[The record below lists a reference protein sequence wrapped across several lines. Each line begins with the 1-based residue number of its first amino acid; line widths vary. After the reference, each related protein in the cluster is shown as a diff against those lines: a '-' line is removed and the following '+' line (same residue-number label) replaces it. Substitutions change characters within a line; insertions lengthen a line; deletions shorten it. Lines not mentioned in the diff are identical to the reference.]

1 VNPVI
6 IGNATLHLGD
16 CIGVMA
22 GLPENSLDSIICDPP
37 YLINFMGRAFDSQHK
52 SLPGANEGQ
61 KMQEW
66 HRQWVTE
73 AYRILKPGGH
83 LAAFG
88 GDRTHHRLMSAME
101 DVGFEL
107 RFNCYWAFGCV
118 DEETEVL
125 TPSGWVRYHKS
136 IDKIPLFCY
145 NKDTDSFEWD
155 VPNNEPRQVF
165 AYDYEDTA
173 YRITGDFTDQLVS
186 RNHRCLVEREGKFVF
201 QLAEEA
207 AQESEIRIPVLETV
221 QDLQKAYSSA
231 QQNAGAKS
239 EILQRLLACDST
251 EREGKEAVG
260 GMQGACVSSLCC
272 MREELL
278 QIQIANKKN
287 TKSLLQQEM
296 QWNRKIE
303 VDAGECNISEREVW
317 MDCGIS
323 AVSERE
329 NEWREESSMEGR
341 GDFAEQERKS
351 WTTEHQ
357 VRSLPAAVYS
367 DGENRRVCDGTQ
379 IDSCEGTQSSLVE
392 NGSCASCEPQCR
404 GQSNR
409 ESDAVPNQHGSQE
422 VRASR
427 YAVTHLA
434 SIVPVHYKGLMWCPT
449 VSTGAFVARRNGK
462 IFITGNSGFPKS
474 QNASIAIDQHFGMK
488 DKREVVGLSNR
499 HGGGINNNYMG
510 MTKETSNAITK
521 PYHPLAK
528 QWSGYGTA
536 LKPAVEPICVGR
548 KPMIGTLAENLLEW
562 GCGAMNLDAC
572 RVETDDNLNGGAYCN
587 GTKDLSNASSYAT
600 GINIG
605 EFKQPIGRFPP
616 HLLHDGSDVVK
627 QCFPNA
633 GSGNFGKEY
642 CYSGREYNNMK
653 TSMFN
658 GDKPQSPSNYND
670 SGSASRFFPSLPYD
684 EEDCAMLYYCAKA
697 SKEDRG
703 HFNNHVSVKP
713 TALMKWICRLL
724 TPKGGTLL
732 DPFMGSGS
740 TLKAAVLE
748 NFTCI
753 GIEMDADYFAI
764 AEARVSHV
772 SPDAVM
778 VKATNPIKPTTKA
791 VPVQAGLFEDAA

>member
-1 VNPVI
+1 MNNPVL

-16 CIGVMA
+16 CIEVMQTM
-22 GLPENSLDSIICDPP
+22 PENSLDSIICDPP
-37 YLINFMGRAFDSQHK
+37 YLISFMSRAFDSQHK

-66 HRQWVTE
+66 HRRWVTE

-107 RFNCYWAFGCV
+107 RFGLYWCYG
-118 DEETEVL
+118 
-125 TPSGWVRYHKS
+125 
-136 IDKIPLFCY
+136 
-145 NKDTDSFEWD
+145 
-155 VPNNEPRQVF
+155 
-165 AYDYEDTA
+165 
-173 YRITGDFTDQLVS
+173 
-186 RNHRCLVEREGKFVF
+186 
-201 QLAEEA
+201 
-207 AQESEIRIPVLETV
+207 
-221 QDLQKAYSSA
+221 
-231 QQNAGAKS
+231 
-239 EILQRLLACDST
+239 
-251 EREGKEAVG
+251 
-260 GMQGACVSSLCC
+260 
-272 MREELL
+272 
-278 QIQIANKKN
+278 
-287 TKSLLQQEM
+287 
-296 QWNRKIE
+296 
-303 VDAGECNISEREVW
+303 
-317 MDCGIS
+317 
-323 AVSERE
+323 
-329 NEWREESSMEGR
+329 
-341 GDFAEQERKS
+341 
-351 WTTEHQ
+351 
-357 VRSLPAAVYS
+357 
-367 DGENRRVCDGTQ
+367 
-379 IDSCEGTQSSLVE
+379 
-392 NGSCASCEPQCR
+392 
-404 GQSNR
+404 
-409 ESDAVPNQHGSQE
+409 
-422 VRASR
+422 
-427 YAVTHLA
+427 
-434 SIVPVHYKGLMWCPT
+434 
-449 VSTGAFVARRNGK
+449 
-462 IFITGNSGFPKS
+462 SGFPKS
-474 QNASIAIDQHFGMK
+474 MDASKALDQHFGMK

-536 LKPAVEPICVGR
+536 TKPAVEICCVGR
-548 KPMIGTLAENLLEW
+548 KSMIGTLAENLLAW
-562 GCGAMNLDAC
+562 GTGAMNLDAC
-572 RVETDDNLNGGAYCN
+572 RVEIDDNLNGGAYCN

-616 HLLHDGSDVVK
+616 HLLHDGSEVVK
-627 QCFPNA
+627 QCFPESGN
-633 GSGNFGKEY
+633 GSGNKSIVKRARNKGWAN
-642 CYSGREYNNMK
+642 S
-653 TSMFN
+653 SP
-658 GDKPQSPSNYND
+658 GDGVEAIDNYGD

-684 EEDCAMLYYCAKA
+684 EEDCATLFYCAKA
-697 SKEDRG
+697 SRTDRNEG
-703 HFNNHVSVKP
+703 CELIDKREVREGLKRSTPRSFEIFEAKGAIGAPRQNNHVSVKP
-713 TALMKWICRLL
+713 TNLMRWICRLL